1 MYGTALK
8 VVFSAL
14 PRMNIHK
21 VPKTLPVNSF
31 FYRLNIYDLTIIFFI
46 SKIGF
51 VRFIQSCN
59 NNKIYSKRIVTFT
72 CANTP

>member
-1 MYGTALK
+1 MYGTAIK

-21 VPKTLPVNSF
+21 KPKTLPVNSF

-51 VRFIQSCN
+51 VRFI
-59 NNKIYSKRIVTFT
+59 
-72 CANTP
+72 